1 MAEHDN
7 DEDDDRRD
15 LYAVLELPRDA
26 SDDDIRLAFRKI
38 AAKNHPDRNIG
49 DTKAALRFKRANAAF
64 QVLSDPEKRQLY
76 DELTMPVEDLPS
88 AEPGQ
93 ALARDD
99 DAKEWR
105 AADETKSASTRRV
118 RRRVRKRGGLGR
130 NLSIVLGAVGVVAV
144 AWLVL
149 PDENHAPL
157 AGTVAPR
164 VSASTATSDPGFD
177 PHATSGGL
185 GLQHPSDLDLTPAGN
200 PRLHGLAPAD
210 VPADTESPVHVVSG
224 DKWSFSV
231 PTDWKNANDTKAT
244 TWKGPSSATGDAPS
258 VSLVV
263 STFTGDSAAYFK
275 SLERKTRSGLVVDA
289 EAWESESQPDG
300 LRRDG
305 RTVVGGAV
313 ASRFVE
319 YAVASKG
326 HGYELTCS
334 APLVAFEST
343 QPTCERILGSLQIK

>member
-1 MAEHDN
+1 MVEHDS

-15 LYAVLELPRDA
+15 LYAVLELARDA
-26 SDDDIRLAFRKI
+26 SDEDIRLAFRKI

-64 QVLSDPEKRQLY
+64 QVLSDPEKKQLY
-76 DELTMPVEDLPS
+76 DELTTPVEEMPAPPS
-88 AEPGQ
+88 GQ
-93 ALARDD
+93 ALARSE

-105 AADETKSASTRRV
+105 ASDETKSASTRRV
-118 RRRVRKRGGLGR
+118 RRRVRKRGGLSRSWG
-130 NLSIVLGAVGVVAV
+130 IVLGAVGVVAV
-144 AWLVL
+144 AWLLL

-157 AGTVAPR
+157 AGTAPPH
-164 VSASTATSDPGFD
+164 ASGGGVTSDPAPG
-177 PHATSGGL
+177 PRS
-185 GLQHPSDLDLTPAGN
+185 PSTGIDLAPPRDLDMTPAGN
-200 PRLHGLAPAD
+200 PRIHGLAPAD
-210 VPADTESPVHVVSG
+210 IPSDIEAPVRVVSG
-224 DKWSFSV
+224 DRWSFSV
-231 PTDWKNANDTKAT
+231 PIDWKSTSDAKAT
-244 TWKGPSSATGDAPS
+244 TWRGPSSASGDAPT

-305 RTVVGGAV
+305 RTIVGGAV

-334 APLVAFEST
+334 APVRAFEGA